1 MITYEDLA
9 ELSAAPAP
17 FNRAGWIFELKYD
30 GFRMFASSRDS
41 EVQLLSRRG
50 NDFADRFP
58 EIALELLGLPDVVLD
73 GELVVL
79 DAEGKPQFD
88 RLSRRSRLSRDVSIK
103 HGARTDPACLFVF
116 DILEVAG
123 DDVRDRTLLERKSLL
138 KAQLDGL
145 KRVRYVEYIEE
156 EGATLFKIADKL
168 ELEGIV
174 AKRADAP
181 YPRGRSG
188 DWVKIKTA
196 HGRHADEERAKWNE
210 RR

>member
-1 MITYEDLA
+1 MTITHEDLA
-9 ELSAAPAP
+9 ELVSASTP

-41 EVQLLSRRG
+41 EIQLLSRRG

-58 EIALELLGLPDVVLD
+58 EIAIELLELPDVVLD

-79 DAEGKPQFD
+79 DVQGKPQFD

-116 DILEVAG
+116 DILEIAG
-123 DDVRDRTLLERKSLL
+123 DDVRSRSLL
-138 KAQLDGL
+138 DRKAIL
-145 KRVRYVEYIEE
+145 KAVLTDLKHVRYVEHIEE
-156 EGATLFKIADKL
+156 EGATLFKIAEKL

-174 AKRADAP
+174 GKRADAS
-181 YPRGRSG
+181 YPRRKSG
-188 DWVKIKTA
+188 DWVKIKTP
-196 HGRHADEERAKWNE
+196 HGRRIDEERREWNE
-210 RR
+210 R